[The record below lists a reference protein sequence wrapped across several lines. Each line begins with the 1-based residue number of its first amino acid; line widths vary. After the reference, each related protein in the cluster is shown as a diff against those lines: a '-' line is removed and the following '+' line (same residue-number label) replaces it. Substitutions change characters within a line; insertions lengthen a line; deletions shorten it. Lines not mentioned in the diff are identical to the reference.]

1 MSKGQWTC
9 NHIPTYIS
17 FINLF
22 FTQLQK
28 KINFLKYTKLGYMK
42 RPLLLVMRVAIFC
55 SFKMS
60 QVTTSLSLLDTKRAK
75 FVLTRS
81 SPDYLYQKTLKI
93 SNLFPSQTASIF
105 YKGHLVIK
113 SCSKVWKF
121 SRNSM
126 IPDHEVT
133 LLGRTNRIGINII
146 NTFKCFFFAYFA
158 YTR

>member
-1 MSKGQWTC
+1 
-9 NHIPTYIS
+9 
-17 FINLF
+17 
-22 FTQLQK
+22 
-28 KINFLKYTKLGYMK
+28 MK

-60 QVTTSLSLLDTKRAK
+60 QVTTSVSLLDTKRAK

-113 SCSKVWKF
+113 SCPKV
-121 SRNSM
+121 
-126 IPDHEVT
+126 
-133 LLGRTNRIGINII
+133 
-146 NTFKCFFFAYFA
+146 
-158 YTR
+158 

>member
-1 MSKGQWTC
+1 MWAKVNGTC
-9 NHIPTYIS
+9 NRIPSWTYIS

-28 KINFLKYTKLGYMK
+28 KMNFLKYTKLEYMK

-60 QVTTSLSLLDTKRAK
+60 QVTTSISLLDTKRAK

-93 SNLFPSQTASIF
+93 SNLFPSQTTSVF

-121 SRNSM
+121 KDTWPWSDN
-126 IPDHEVT
+126 
-133 LLGRTNRIGINII
+133 GRKNKQNWD
-146 NTFKCFFFAYFA
+146 KYH
-158 YTR
+158 